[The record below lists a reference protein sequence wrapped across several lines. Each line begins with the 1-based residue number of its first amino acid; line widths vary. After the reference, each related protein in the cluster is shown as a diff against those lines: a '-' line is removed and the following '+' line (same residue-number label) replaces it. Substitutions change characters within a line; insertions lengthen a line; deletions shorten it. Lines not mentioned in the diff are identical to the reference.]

1 VAQILNIL
9 ERFDL
14 AQMPEAERLHVIGEA
29 MKLAFADRAYWLGDP
44 DYARVPRGLIDKG
57 YARELASKIDL
68 HKTVTVS
75 GHGMPPN
82 SGTDIFKKHTTH
94 FSVADAEGNWV
105 ACTATVN
112 TGFGSKVVIPDTG
125 IIMNDEMDDF
135 STQPGVP
142 NFFGL
147 VGAEANA
154 VEPGKRPLSSMSPT
168 IVLADGKPI
177 IAIGAA
183 GGPKIISQVLLGLVN
198 MLDLG
203 LGPKEALANPRI
215 HHQWSPDELI
225 CDRTMPAELQKELAA
240 MGHKVSPQNGMGISQ
255 VVGRTRDGNAFVG
268 AADPRGHGAAAGW

>member
-1 VAQILNIL
+1 
-9 ERFDL
+9 
-14 AQMPEAERLHVIGEA
+14 
-29 MKLAFADRAYWLGDP
+29 
-44 DYARVPRGLIDKG
+44 VPRGLIDKG
-57 YARELASKIDL
+57 YARELASRIDL
-68 HKTVTVS
+68 RKTVAVS
-75 GHGMPPN
+75 GHGIPPN
-82 SGTDIFKKHTTH
+82 SNTDVFKKHTTH
-94 FSVADAEGNWV
+94 FSVADVEGNWV

-168 IVLADGKPI
+168 IVLADGKPV

-183 GGPKIISQVLLGLVN
+183 GGPKIISDVLLGLVN

-203 LGPKEALANPRI
+203 LGPKEALSKPRI
-215 HHQWSPDELI
+215 HHQWSPDELM
-225 CDRTMPAELQKELAA
+225 CDRTTPTELQKELVA

-255 VVGRTRDGNAFVG
+255 VVGRTRDGHAFAG